1 MIRRPPRSTLFPY
14 TTLFRS
20 CRVPDARESGTRE
33 PGAPPTTRP
42 TPPSLEATSV
52 QFPRPRLLA
61 VALST
66 LDSLAKSASHRPPR
80 NGHTLASAGGSRILD
95 LGVPTGARGSSGRR
109 RAGFPRRRIA

>member
-52 QFPRPRLLA
+52 QFPRPRLLV

-66 LDSLAKSASHRPPR
+66 LHSLAKISSHRPPR
-80 NGHTLASAGGSRILD
+80 NGQTLAFAAVSRILD
-95 LGVPTGARGSSGRR
+95 LELPM
-109 RAGFPRRRIA
+109 RAHRLAVLLGGM